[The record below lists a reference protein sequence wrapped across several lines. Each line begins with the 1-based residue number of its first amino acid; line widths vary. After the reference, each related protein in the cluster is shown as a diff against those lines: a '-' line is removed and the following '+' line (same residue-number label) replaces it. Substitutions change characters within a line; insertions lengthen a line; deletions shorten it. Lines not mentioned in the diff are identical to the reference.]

1 MIKTKDIKVLH
12 IIWGLGI
19 GGAEKYLHDVVRQQ
33 LGTCELCPEV
43 LVLSHRGPWSRKIER
58 LGIRTQYL
66 GMRHGY
72 DVSKLLLLH
81 EYLFKGDHDI
91 IHSHAVNFAFNW
103 TGKNTRVPMVYT
115 EHGGGLLGGLLA
127 GAWKRKL
134 WYRLFGRNY
143 RKLIA
148 ISKEM
153 AKVMEKAN
161 PNVSDRIRI
170 VYNGIN
176 IEEIDTTLSA
186 DDCVLPNEILKSQFR
201 VGIIGRLVP
210 KKGIETFLETAAI
223 LARNHDDIVF
233 PIVGDGILR
242 QALEARAEK
251 LNIKNRIFFLGNR
264 QDAIRILK
272 SFSVFLFT
280 SNFEP
285 FGLVLAE
292 AMAAQIPVVAFAGK
306 GAVREIVE
314 DGINGFVINTKDPKL
329 LADRVRKVLFNST
342 LRNQLTRNARKK
354 VEENFSIEQNAIK
367 VLQVYQE
374 CL

>member
-12 IIWGLGI
+12 IIWGLGF
-19 GGAEKYLHDVVRQQ
+19 GGAEKYLHDLVRQQ
-33 LGTCELCPEV
+33 RSTGELCPEV
-43 LVLSHRGPWSRKIER
+43 LVLSHRGPWSGKIER
-58 LGIRTQYL
+58 LGIRTQCL

-91 IHSHAVNFAFNW
+91 IHSHAANFAFNW
-103 TGKNTRVPMVYT
+103 TGKNTHVPMVYT
-115 EHGGGLLGGLLA
+115 EHGGGLLA

-161 PNVSDRIRI
+161 PNVADRIRI

-176 IEEIDTTLSA
+176 IEKIDTTLSA

-223 LARNHDDIVF
+223 LARDHDDIVF
-233 PIVGDGILR
+233 PIVGDGVLR
-242 QALEARAEK
+242 QALEARAEE
-251 LNIKNRIFFLGNR
+251 LNIKNRIFFLGYR
-264 QDAIRILK
+264 QDALRILK

-306 GAVREIVE
+306 GAVREIIE

-329 LADRVRKVLFNST
+329 LADRVRKVLFNSK